1 MNFHR
6 CFLRCLHSA
15 AQHRLDSF
23 QNGLDSRLIKPYDLN
38 DTVSTEAI
46 WHTTSFLLNWALE
59 LELGNKKFGLST
71 QAFCTETGFRNDFLL
86 LDSDTWQDFRRK
98 DLEVVG
104 YERLLTLDNIQ
115 GDIKDLT
122 LGKHGSPIFLG
133 LPELKSL
140 RKSIF
145 KLMNTELNAFL
156 IPQNEAF
163 NLFAYNPF
171 KLQQITKVSKG
182 GVVKI
187 VKAGDFIDIP
197 TGPILKSAKVI
208 KAIYLEYSGAVN
220 FESSEQQLFSRI
232 GGVAFQ
238 SKQDL
243 QHHRD
248 LIAEAEK
255 RDHRLIGQQQKLFMF
270 SEFSPGSP
278 IILPHGVRIIEAIK
292 SYLNQLYRR
301 YGYHEVITPLI
312 FDKALWETSGH
323 WANYKDDMFTV
334 ASNGVGNEKE
344 KNCGLKPMNCPG
356 HCIIYNSDSRSYRD
370 LPIRY
375 VENSPLHR

>member
-163 NLFAYNPF
+163 KMFAYNPF
-171 KLQQITKVSKG
+171 QLHQITKVSKG
-182 GVVKI
+182 GAVKI
-187 VKAGDFIDIP
+187 VKAGDFIDIS
-197 TGPILKSAKVI
+197 TGPILKSPKFI
-208 KAIYLEYSGAVN
+208 KAIYLEYFGAVN
-220 FESSEQQLFSRI
+220 FENCEQQVFSRI